1 MQTQISRVVESLG
14 GKSVVGNVNNE
25 LELIDILSKGLPL
38 RAGTEIKKRF
48 HYTDNQM
55 AKALSLT
62 PKTYR
67 SRKAFNIIES
77 DRLFVHAKIY
87 SQAIDTFENEDLAL
101 EWLNKPQTA
110 LGGRIPIEMLETTAG
125 QKLVG
130 DLLTRIDYGVY
141 S

>member
-67 SRKAFNIIES
+67 SRKAFN
-77 DRLFVHAKIY
+77 
-87 SQAIDTFENEDLAL
+87 TFENEDLAL